1 MQLQGDEKDE
11 NEAKPDLNPMIDV
24 VFQLLIFFLIT
35 MKFKTLDMKIEAFLP
50 KDKGLAQTIQEPDE
64 KPKLE
69 AVLKRKKGEN
79 GTRVKVANQ
88 TLGKTTTDPATMNRV
103 WDNLTLK
110 AKETLDRHLANGGA
124 PEDVSGVVNASSLV
138 PTGVVIR
145 AVDAF
150 MAAGINN
157 VTFEGTP
164 PPDSTLEAIMRSGK
178 SPGSR

>member
-1 MQLQGDEKDE
+1 MQMQGEEKDE

-50 KDKGLAQTIQEPDE
+50 KDKGLAQVIQEPDE
-64 KPKLE
+64 KPKLV

-79 GTRVKVANQ
+79 GVRIKVANQ
-88 TLGKTTTDPATMNRV
+88 TLGKTSDDLEASNRV
-103 WDNLTLK
+103 WDNLTVK
-110 AKETLDRHLANGGA
+110 AKETLDRHVANGGA
-124 PEDVSGVVNASSLV
+124 PEDVSGVVDASHLV
-138 PTGVVIR
+138 PTGIVIR

-150 MAAGINN
+150 IAAGINN

-164 PPDSTLEAIMRSGK
+164 PPDSTLEAIMRSGA
-178 SPGSR
+178 SPGAK